1 MSEFNLQNCAGIS
14 FEDLCGSSNGALSM
28 ERVEA
33 FLNKIVDIASEQAKV
48 SPTALVRV
56 VHNGRVT
63 WMTQEQ
69 ASEYLQESGS
79 KSNLRKDI
87 EAALKGELKNIRQ
100 ELEILLA
107 LGHYTLEK
115 FKENDAIPPDEIK
128 RIEPGLQRRQYEI
141 QEGVNQTSESEAIVN
156 DKRRRNPVIQEFEE
170 LMGQLLKVKSTGNME
185 AATEIAKVLAV
196 KKKSYILIT
205 RSIEPDVK
213 TIYYHRLSLQKTK
226 KRLLNTQNEL
236 CSTRK
241 DSLVL
246 ELNDLKNSIN
256 LVQSQTKEAEF
267 AGQGTAAAL
276 IDRQDL
282 YDEEKVKE
290 VKQVINERETELET
304 LKHESAIIDHQV
316 ASVDA
321 VIETISEQ
329 VLGETDSKMN
339 VQAQLQKESMKA
351 KPKQA
356 GSANAAI
363 EKKKSIG
370 MHVRKR

>member
-1 MSEFNLQNCAGIS
+1 MSEFDVKKCAGIS
-14 FEDLCGSSNGALSM
+14 FEDLCGSSNGSLSM

-33 FLNKIVDIASEQAKV
+33 FLNKIVDIASQQANV
-48 SPTALVRV
+48 NPTALVRV

-69 ASEYLQESGS
+69 ASEYLQETGS

-87 EAALKGELKNIRQ
+87 EAALKGDLKNVRQ

-115 FKENDAIPPDEIK
+115 FKENEAIPPDEIK

-156 DKRRRNPVIQEFEE
+156 DKRRRNPVIEEFEE
-170 LMGQLLKVKSTGNME
+170 LMGQLLKVKATGNME
-185 AATEIAKVLAV
+185 AATEIAKVLAL
-196 KKKSYILIT
+196 KKKNYILIT

-226 KRLLNTQNEL
+226 KRLLHTQNEL
-236 CSTRK
+236 CSTRQ

-246 ELNDLKNSIN
+246 ELNDLKSSIN
-256 LVQSQTKEAEF
+256 LVQAQTQEAEF
-267 AGQGTAAAL
+267 AGQGIAAAT
-276 IDRQDL
+276 IDRKDL
-282 YDEEKVKE
+282 YDEEKVQE
-290 VKQVINERETELET
+290 VKQVITERETELET
-304 LKHESAIIDHQV
+304 LKHESAVIDNQV

-339 VQAQLQKESMKA
+339 VQAQLKRESMKA
-351 KPKQA
+351 RPKQA
-356 GSANAAI
+356 TSNNPAT
-363 EKKKSIG
+363 KKKSMG
-370 MHVRKR
+370 MHRHR